1 MSPMSRHLSAA
12 LLTACVWGSGGGA
25 WAAEAAPVAVKCPPT
40 VPDTAT
46 CFGGVDS
53 AGAHYVLAQPKDWN
67 GTLVLHA
74 HGGPFLGAPTAE
86 RAMEDLV
93 RWSIFV
99 KAGYAYAGSSF
110 RQGGVAARAAA
121 EDTERL
127 RGIYRAHVAL
137 PTRTLLHG
145 QSWGASVAVKAA
157 EMFTAAT
164 LGTQPYDAVLLSA
177 GVLGGGTRSY
187 DFRTDLRA
195 VYQHLC
201 QNHPRPSEP
210 QYPLGLGLPA
220 GASMTAAD
228 LNSRVTECLGPEAK
242 DAPRTAEQRAKAET
256 LAKVIRIPEN
266 QIRAHLRWATF
277 HFQDISR
284 QRTGGGN
291 PFGNVGVRYTGSGDD
306 EALNAAVPRFSA
318 DPEAYRRL
326 AADMDPTGRI
336 PVPVLSVKWIGD
348 TTAFV
353 ELDSHFK
360 SVMEAGGSGERL
372 VQTFTTQAVS
382 HSYISDPTYS
392 ALAAALLKWAAGG
405 PKPTPQT
412 VADDCRALEAQFGP
426 GCSFAPGYVPA
437 ALSSRVPERQR
448 P

>member
-1 MSPMSRHLSAA
+1 MSPLSRHLRLV
-12 LLTACVWGSGGGA
+12 LLTTCVWGAGGGA

-40 VPDTAT
+40 VPNTAT

-53 AGAHYVLAQPKDWN
+53 AGAHYAIAQPKDWN

-93 RWSIFV
+93 RWAIFV

-110 RQGGVAARAAA
+110 RQGGVAATAAA

-127 RGIYRAHVAL
+127 RGLYRAHVAQ

-157 EMFTAAT
+157 ERFTAAT

-177 GVLGGGTRSY
+177 GVLGGGTHSY
-187 DFRTDLRA
+187 DFRADLRA

-201 QNHPRPSEP
+201 HNHPRPSEP

-220 GASMTAAD
+220 GVSMTAAD
-228 LNSRVTECLGPEAK
+228 LEQRVTECLGSDKK
-242 DAPRTAEQRAKAET
+242 DAPRIAEQRAKAET
-256 LAKVIRIPEN
+256 LAKVIKIPESH
-266 QIRAHLRWATF
+266 IRANLRWATF
-277 HFQDISR
+277 LFQDISR
-284 QRTGGGN
+284 PRTGGGN

-306 EALNAAVPRFSA
+306 AALNAAVPRFSA

-336 PVPVLSVKWIGD
+336 PVPVLTVKWIGD

-353 ELDSHFK
+353 ELDGHFK
-360 SVMEAGGSGERL
+360 SVMAAGGSGDRL

-382 HSYISDPTYS
+382 HSYISDPTYP
-392 ALAAALLKWAAGG
+392 ALAAAVLKWATGG
-405 PKPTPQT
+405 PKPTPQS
-412 VADDCRALEAQFGP
+412 VADDCRAFEAQFGP
-426 GCSFAPGYVPA
+426 GCSFAPAYVPA